1 MEKNLTKRIVI
12 GLTDD
17 DQCGINVSPDMD
29 CATAFQLVGTLALH
43 LMNAFYQVAV
53 DIETNNANDEVK
65 PSEKEIEAA
74 KQGLKESM
82 YDAMDS
88 VFSSVL
94 TQFYPDA
101 PKNQLEE
108 EAILELVNKKIEDRY
123 NAMSKEERARHAQA
137 YNKMKLQ
144 MEYRIRTTKKEDSN
158 GTDVSEGN
166 ARTETTES

>member
-53 DIETNNANDEVK
+53 DIETKSDDGEK
-65 PSEKEIEAA
+65 PTDAEIEAA